1 MRDRGLDVTL
11 LRCTTVLM
19 TNLKVSKESPPA
31 SNRTITSEVHVSE
44 MVEFNAKHSLKTGEH
59 YMKALIDKWLSKPN
73 AIDFCTLEMIVD
85 VMNETTFELD
95 KTLCFKM
102 GWTRP
107 DPTDELLMD
116 RDVIPESL

>member
-59 YMKALIDKWLSKPN
+59 YMKALIDKWLSKAN
-73 AIDFCTLEMIVD
+73 AIGHRVLYLGNDSGRYE
-85 VMNETTFELD
+85 
-95 KTLCFKM
+95 
-102 GWTRP
+102 
-107 DPTDELLMD
+107 
-116 RDVIPESL
+116 RDHL